1 MEIFRLKEV
10 QMILEVLGSSSKGNC
25 YILKSA
31 KDILIL
37 EAGVNVKDI
46 KLALNFNFRD
56 VVGCLITHE
65 HL

>member
-1 MEIFRLKEV
+1 
-10 QMILEVLGSSSKGNC
+10 MILEVLGSSSKGNC

-37 EAGVNVKDI
+37 EAGVNIKDI